1 VAEHETGAGIGGT
14 KKLAAGGILVMRPQ
28 QVIHLSLA
36 AIAVLLGA
44 LSLMI
49 PGLAGVA
56 VPAAILA
63 AVSLGMDLVS

>member
-1 VAEHETGAGIGGT
+1 
-14 KKLAAGGILVMRPQ
+14 MRPQ